1 MTATTNRIAIIREWA
16 YHLGRDATFV
26 YNVADDAIRARRALS
41 VQDVRDIRDRT
52 TRFRLGAGDAL
63 LEGMMRPIPDREL
76 GLQNYIADAVADV
89 CRAFED
95 ASTCRSRKNTEA
107 LRHAAD
113 TAMLRLF
120 AIFNALNAVP
130 ETE

>member
-1 MTATTNRIAIIREWA
+1 MTATTNRIATLRDLA
-16 YHLGRDATFV
+16 YELGRDATFV

-52 TRFRLGAGDAL
+52 ARFRLGAGDAL
-63 LEGMMRPIPDREL
+63 LEEAVRPIPARER
-76 GLQNYIADAVADV
+76 GVQNTIADAVADV